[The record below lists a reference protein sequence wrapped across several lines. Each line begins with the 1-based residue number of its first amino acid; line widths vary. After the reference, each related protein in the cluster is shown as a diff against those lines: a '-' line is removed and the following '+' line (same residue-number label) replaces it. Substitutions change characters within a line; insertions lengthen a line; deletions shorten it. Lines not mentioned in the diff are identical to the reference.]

1 MPSVLIA
8 DSLPPD
14 AVQIF
19 EQRGIIADSMAG
31 ISPEE
36 LISIIDRY
44 EGLIVRSATKVSAD
58 LIKHAA
64 RLRVIGRAG
73 VGIDNVD
80 VPAATRQGIVVMNT
94 PQGNSIAAA
103 EHTLALLFS
112 LARNIPAADRSTQAG
127 KWERSRFTGVELTGK
142 TLGIIGCGTI
152 GSLVGERALG
162 LHMDVLAYDP
172 FISHEKAAQ
181 LGLKKVGFDVL
192 LAQSDFIT
200 LHVPLTEKTHHLI
213 CAKVL
218 AKMKRGARI
227 INCARGG
234 LIDEHALL
242 KALDDGQIAGAACD
256 VFSVEPA
263 RENILFGHP
272 HVVCTPHLGAST
284 REANANVAIQIADQV
299 ANYLLHGVTM
309 NAVNVPTLSPEEAY
323 KLQPLITLGSQL
335 GALAS
340 QLMKDGIQHVH
351 ITYEGAA
358 ASVKTGPITTMVIA
372 GLLSPLLQ
380 CVNSVSSLMVAQE
393 RGIEIEETLRKMTTG
408 HETLINVT
416 VSTDHGTLSLS
427 GTLLSNGKPRIV
439 SVDGVSMDAGF
450 SPSMIYVENEDKPG
464 FIGHFASLLG
474 NSDINIGSFSLG
486 RDVPGGFARAL
497 VEIDGTISDML
508 LAAIKNLN
516 GVREAKVLHF
526 CAP

>member
-14 AVQIF
+14 AVEIF

-31 ISPEE
+31 LSPEE
-36 LISIIDRY
+36 LVSVIDRY
-44 EGLIVRSATKVSAD
+44 EGLIVRSATKVSAE
-58 LIKHAA
+58 LMQQAT

-80 VPAATRQGIVVMNT
+80 VCGATRQGVVVMNT
-94 PQGNSIAAA
+94 PQGNAIAAA
-103 EHTLALLFS
+103 EHTLALLFA

-127 KWERSRFTGVELTGK
+127 KWERGRFTGIEVTGK

-162 LHMDVLAYDP
+162 LHMDVLVYDP

-181 LGLKKVGFDVL
+181 LGLKKVGFDIL
-192 LAQSDFIT
+192 LAQSDFVT

-213 CAKVL
+213 CSKVL

-234 LIDEHALL
+234 LIDEQALL

-263 RENILFGHP
+263 RENMLFGHP
-272 HVVCTPHLGAST
+272 HVICTPHLGAST
-284 REANANVAIQIADQV
+284 REANANVATQIADQV
-299 ANYLLHGVTM
+299 ANYLLHGVTV
-309 NAVNVPTLSPEEAY
+309 NAVNVPALSREEAY
-323 KLQPLITLGSQL
+323 KLQPLMTLGAQL

-351 ITYEGAA
+351 ITYEGSA
-358 ASVKTGPITTMVIA
+358 ASVKTGPITTTIIA
-372 GLLSPLLQ
+372 GLLSPLLHA
-380 CVNSVSSLMVAQE
+380 VNSVSALLVAEE

-408 HETLINVT
+408 HETLINIAVT
-416 VSTDHGTLSLS
+416 TDHGTLSLS

-439 SVDGVSMDAGF
+439 SIDTISMDSGF
-450 SPSMIYVENEDKPG
+450 YPSMIYVVNEDKPG

-474 NSDINIGSFSLG
+474 DSGINIGSLTLG
-486 RDVPGGFARAL
+486 RDIPGGCARAL
-497 VEIDGTISDML
+497 VEIDGTISEVL
-508 LAAIKNLN
+508 LEAIKNLN
-516 GVREAKVLHF
+516 GVREAKILHF
-526 CAP
+526 EP